1 MAKHVLSDAAAGVY
15 AASTVA
21 AKAVVWIAVG
31 LGFWVLP
38 EATRRAAAGARPA
51 PRAGPRAGG
60 HRGALGCALVIFG
73 LVPELLLR
81 TAFGAEY
88 ESGADVLLTLGAAY
102 SLLAVSYLCVQFQ
115 LGLHRRR
122 FALVLAVMAV
132 AEPLLLLSAGDL
144 AAFARTVLL
153 VHAVTAVGLL
163 AMSAVRRAR

>member
-1 MAKHVLSDAAAGVY
+1 M
-15 AASTVA
+15 
-21 AKAVVWIAVG
+21 
-31 LGFWVLP
+31 
-38 EATRRAAAGARPA
+38 
-51 PRAGPRAGG
+51 
-60 HRGALGCALVIFG
+60 IFG

-102 SLLAVSYLCVQFQ
+102 ALLAVSYLCVQFQ

-122 FALVLAVMAV
+122 FALVLALMAV

-144 AAFARTVLL
+144 AAFARIVLA

-163 AMSAVRRAR
+163 ALSAAQRAQRTSTAAG